1 VTAAHPLDLTGHV
14 ALVTGGNSGVGLGM
28 AEGLARAGA
37 DVCIWGRN
45 PEKNRAAAAR
55 LAAHGRR
62 AKGYEVDVSDEDDVV
77 SAFARLVDEFGR
89 LDSCFANAA
98 LANSMTSPRF
108 LDSTLDDWRAL
119 MRVDL
124 DGAYLTTR
132 EAARWM
138 VQLGSGGSIVLT
150 SSLAAVFGSP
160 REQAYAAAKAGLLAL
175 ARSLAVEFG
184 KFGIRANALLP
195 GWTHS
200 PVFDQWL
207 ENEAVREKVM
217 ARIPL
222 RRWGTPEDWAGVA
235 IYLASP
241 ASSFHTGD
249 CLRID
254 GGYGIF

>member
-1 VTAAHPLDLTGHV
+1 VTAAHPLDLSGHV

-37 DVCIWGRN
+37 DVCVWGRN
-45 PEKNRAAAAR
+45 PEKNRAAAEL

-62 AKGYEVDVSDEDDVV
+62 AKAYEVDVSDEGDVV
-77 SAFARLVDEFGR
+77 SGFARVVDEFGR

-98 LANSMTSPRF
+98 VANSMSSPRF

-138 VQLGSGGSIVLT
+138 VQLGNGGSIVLT

-200 PVFDQWL
+200 PVFDRWL